1 MKMRFMIEIF
11 EAEMERDPSG
21 GLWGRYPFEID
32 GEEMWIPRDQL
43 TIQQREEMAA
53 AMRESGE
60 KQVREAEVLHMFA
73 RVKRAGISG
82 VIDGSKASD

>member
-21 GLWGRYPFEID
+21 GLWARYPFEID

-43 TIQQREEMAA
+43 TTQQRKDMAA

-60 KQVREAEVLHMFA
+60 KQVREAEALHLFA
-73 RVKRAGISG
+73 RVKRSGIIG
-82 VIDGSKASD
+82 VIDGSKA